1 MSQSALA
8 QSATALSVSTPKNI
22 DFDALIVKH
31 ATRNCTGMTQARF
44 SLNAEKLKK
53 RTSREI
59 KSLRGI
65 AISEN
70 LPADINSKLDTAI
83 DTFIATELGKL
94 KNGTLIHSV
103 SKFVYDKDEER
114 FVKHNIVTSEEIL
127 ALKEERLAVT
137 LKLTASNKR
146 LKMLRERN
154 EDPSKITQAEATVA
168 KFEQYHA
175 QLEAEIQAQAELVKP
190 VSK

>member
-1 MSQSALA
+1 MSQALA
-8 QSATALSVSTPKNI
+8 QSATQLAVSTPKEI
-22 DFDALIVKH
+22 DYMALVVKH

-53 RTSREI
+53 RTSREL
-59 KSLRGI
+59 KARLCI

-70 LPADINSKLDTAI
+70 LPADINKKLDTAI
-83 DTFIATELGKL
+83 DVFISDALSKL
-94 KNGTLIHSV
+94 KTGTLLSSV

-137 LKLTASNKR
+137 LKLTACNKR

-154 EDPSKITQAEATVA
+154 DDPSKITQAEATMF

-175 QLEAEIQAQAELVKP
+175 QLEAEIKAQSEVTKP
-190 VSK
+190 VAQ